1 MSDLEGKIH
10 QANAKSVLPPIL
22 VNAARRLLRRGPN
35 LSGIGPSQS
44 NEADLI
50 DQLLR
55 GRDIRPTFCEFGFTI
70 SEFNCGRLARR
81 GWEGLLI
88 DGDARNVEAAQD
100 VLARS
105 RLNVWAEQA
114 FLDLG
119 NLRSTLM
126 HHFHV
131 APGVLSI
138 DWTAMTTGFSRRCF
152 PGSHSS

>member
-1 MSDLEGKIH
+1 MTARQI
-10 QANAKSVLPPIL
+10 AKSVLPRIL
-22 VNAARRLLRRGPN
+22 VDAAHRLSRRGPN

-100 VLARS
+100 VLSRS
-105 RLNVWAEQA
+105 RLNVSAEHA

-152 PGSHSS
+152 PGSHRS

>member
-1 MSDLEGKIH
+1 MTARQIG
-10 QANAKSVLPPIL
+10 KSVLPRIL
-22 VNAARRLLRRGPN
+22 VDAAHRLLRRGPS

-55 GRDIRPTFCEFGFTI
+55 GRDIRPPFCEFGFTI

-81 GWEGLLI
+81 GREGLLI

-105 RLNVWAEQA
+105 RLNVSAEQA
-114 FLDLG
+114 FLDLD
-119 NLRSTLM
+119 NLRSTL
-126 HHFHV
+126 
-131 APGVLSI
+131 
-138 DWTAMTTGFSRRCF
+138 
-152 PGSHSS
+152 